1 VTEAPEEIYGKTL
14 SLPDDAME
22 GWFALLLGEP
32 APAGVGPRD
41 AKHAL
46 ARRLVER
53 FHAPEAAAAAAAH
66 FDRVFVQHALP
77 DEIEEASFDGS
88 SDVVHMPALIADS
101 FGRSRAD
108 ARRLLGQGAV
118 RLDGEALAGDDLDL
132 APERLDGAV
141 LQVGKRGFRRLR
153 RVA

>member
-1 VTEAPEEIYGKTL
+1 VPAEL
-14 SLPDDAME
+14 SA
-22 GWFALLLGEP
+22 
-32 APAGVGPRD
+32 RD
-41 AKHAL
+41 VKHAL

-53 FHAPEAAAAAAAH
+53 LHSAPAADAAAAH
-66 FDRVFVQHALP
+66 FDRVFVQRELP
-77 DEIEEASFDGS
+77 EQIDEARFDGS
-88 SDVVHMPALIADS
+88 GGLVHLPALIAES

-118 RLDGEALAGDDLDL
+118 RLDGQTLTGEDLDV